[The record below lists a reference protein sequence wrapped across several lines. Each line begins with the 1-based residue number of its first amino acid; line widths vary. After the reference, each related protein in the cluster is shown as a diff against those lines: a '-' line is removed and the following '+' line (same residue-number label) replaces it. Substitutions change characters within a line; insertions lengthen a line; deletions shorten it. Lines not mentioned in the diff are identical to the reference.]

1 MKEKYD
7 IVEYDHGKPLTGAI
21 FRDVDLTLDK
31 FKLGDVDKFLYD
43 YAKHQPKLTY
53 SILCPCMLNSKP
65 GSFI

>member
-31 FKLGDVDKFLYD
+31 FKLGDVDKFYM
-43 YAKHQPKLTY
+43 T
-53 SILCPCMLNSKP
+53 MLNINQS
-65 GSFI
+65 

>member
-31 FKLGDVDKFLYD
+31 FKLGDVDKFLD
-43 YAKHQPKLTY
+43 YAKSTKVDLFHFV
-53 SILCPCMLNSKP
+53 SDVC
-65 GSFI
+65 